1 MAMAN
6 LGLIEQAQ
14 GNVAQRVKMMNE
26 ADVIS
31 DSIGDPGLKAFILS
45 SKGGL
50 MSLTF

>member
-6 LGLIEQAQ
+6 LGLIEQEQ

-31 DSIGDPGLKAFILS
+31 HSIGDPRLKAFILS